1 MFRVS
6 NILTILLTTLV
17 SLEALQVSLSQRT
30 VFEHDG
36 RGGPC
41 DGKSY
46 YSFRPGRINQE
57 LSD

>member
-1 MFRVS
+1 MFRVF

-17 SLEALQVSLSQRT
+17 SLEALRVPLFQRT
-30 VFEHDG
+30 VFGHDG

-46 YSFRPGRINQE
+46 YSFRPGKIDQE